1 MARPKKKKKAAKKGM
16 AGGLSNPADLMSQLQ
31 RLQEE
36 MLQAQEALAQEQVE
50 VSLGGGAI
58 RVVMS
63 GDHRVLAVEIAEELL
78 DPEEKEMLQ
87 DMLIAAFNQAKER
100 VDALT
105 AERLQALGGGL
116 SLPGLGL

>member
-16 AGGLSNPADLMSQLQ
+16 AGGLGNPADLMSQLQ